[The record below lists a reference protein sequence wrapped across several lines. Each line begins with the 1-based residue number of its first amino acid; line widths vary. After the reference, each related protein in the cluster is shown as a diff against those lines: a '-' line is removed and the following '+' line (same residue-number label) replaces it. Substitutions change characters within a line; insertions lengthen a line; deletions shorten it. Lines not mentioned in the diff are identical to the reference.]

1 MTSSVIYSRD
11 GSRSGRWASRPR
23 GANVKGALEQMLHTR
38 YDRFAV
44 LVTFTRMFAVHV
56 LPVLRFQDKER
67 AYKL

>member
-1 MTSSVIYSRD
+1 
-11 GSRSGRWASRPR
+11 
-23 GANVKGALEQMLHTR
+23 VKGALEQMLHTR